1 MTTYNSSSVNFVLKY
16 KDKELAYRKKVDGRQ
31 FHQYK
36 KKEQPLLFPYQLFV
50 DISFLDLN

>member
-36 KKEQPLLFPYQLFV
+36 KKRTT
-50 DISFLDLN
+50 ISISIPTIC